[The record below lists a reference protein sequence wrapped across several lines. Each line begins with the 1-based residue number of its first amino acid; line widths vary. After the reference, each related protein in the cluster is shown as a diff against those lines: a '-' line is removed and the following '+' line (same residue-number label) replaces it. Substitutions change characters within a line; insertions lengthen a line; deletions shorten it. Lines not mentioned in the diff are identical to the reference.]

1 MTNKDMVKTASTG
14 AAPQSGRGRK
24 VPQPNPPAPIDS
36 PNFQRDPRYPE
47 IDPLDSTQLKP
58 MLDKK

>member
-1 MTNKDMVKTASTG
+1 MTNKDMVKAASTQS
-14 AAPQSGRGRK
+14 APRPGKARK
-24 VPQPNPPAPIDS
+24 LPQPNPPPPIDD

-58 MLDKK
+58 MLDEK

>member
-1 MTNKDMVKTASTG
+1 MTNKDMVKAASG
-14 AAPQSGRGRK
+14 ASPARPGRARR
-24 VPQPNPPAPIDS
+24 VPRPNPPAPIED
-36 PNFQRDPRYPE
+36 PNFQRDPRYPQ

>member
-1 MTNKDMVKTASTG
+1 MVKTASTSS
-14 AAPQSGRGRK
+14 ARPSGRGRK
-24 VPQPNPPAPIDS
+24 LPQSNPPAPIES

>member
-1 MTNKDMVKTASTG
+1 MTNKDVVKTASTG
-14 AAPQSGRGRK
+14 AAPESGRGRK
-24 VPQPNPPAPIDS
+24 LPEPNPPAPIEQ

>member
-1 MTNKDMVKTASTG
+1 MTNSDMVKAALTAP
-14 AAPQSGRGRK
+14 ALRSGRARK

>member
-1 MTNKDMVKTASTG
+1 MVKTASTG

-24 VPQPNPPAPIDS
+24 LPEPNPPAPIEQ

>member
-1 MTNKDMVKTASTG
+1 MTNKDMVKI
-14 AAPQSGRGRK
+14 APSGTPAGPEKGRRL
-24 VPQPNPPAPIDS
+24 PEPNPPAPIES
-36 PNFQRDPRYPE
+36 RNFQRDPRYPE

>member
-14 AAPQSGRGRK
+14 SARQPGKARK
-24 VPQPNPPAPIDS
+24 VPQPNPPPPIDS

-58 MLDKK
+58 MLDEK